1 MNNTFARGMVM
12 FFSPNPKPPERRTCL
27 RKHGDCEQEKG
38 AEHGGRCVGALNAAR
53 DDCRNAVAAKKKRK
67 FHTTFSDG
75 CLGSHIDEERSE
87 MRYVMRIAESSESS
101 RL

>member
-1 MNNTFARGMVM
+1 MTI
-12 FFSPNPKPPERRTCL
+12 PNPKTLQRNLPPDGRL
-27 RKHGDCEQEKG
+27 RETMNGMESTVG
-38 AEHGGRCVGALNAAR
+38 PGIYPGRS
-53 DDCRNAVAAKKKRK
+53 AVAAPVVTTKK